1 MSKWSWAT
9 LIITAGVL
17 VVAQCT
23 GHDDEHYKAQV
34 DACVNRGVK
43 YFMELGRYPK
53 LSDGRIP
60 HDVALE
66 RCQRT
71 LTAF

>member
-1 MSKWSWAT
+1 
-9 LIITAGVL
+9 LIIVAGAL
-17 VVAQCT
+17 VIAQCT
-23 GHDDEHYKAQV
+23 GHDDERHRAQV

-43 YFMELGRYPK
+43 YFMELGSYPR
-53 LSDGRIP
+53 LSNGRIP

-71 LTAF
+71 PTAF